1 MSYLGTLQGIET
13 LIPLE
18 TLRKE
23 CPEAGIPEF
32 VHCDAGEFMMGGV
45 KFDSEMPV
53 HKVRISAPFWNLCQ
67 SSMLL
72 PAPGHTPS

>member
-45 KFDSEMPV
+45 KFD
-53 HKVRISAPFWNLCQ
+53 
-67 SSMLL
+67 
-72 PAPGHTPS
+72 

>member
-18 TLRKE
+18 TLRNE
-23 CPEAGIPEF
+23 CPETGIPEF
-32 VHCDAGEFMMGGV
+32 VHCDAGEFMMSDV

-53 HKVRISAPFWNLCQ
+53 HKVRISTPFWIGSIGPKIFAQFTAND
-67 SSMLL
+67 
-72 PAPGHTPS
+72 